1 MKKLYVDNN
10 HVIALTE
17 KDNIFIIWCRIGNP
31 VKVSTQFT
39 SLESVC
45 KLVKTPM
52 GVYENTHQHHLV
64 FLNRIEKRV
73 EKVLNQHLD
82 SMQKITVKE
91 KGKIEYEKTPEQ
103 ITYEVMQMLKTEM
116 FKKLRN

>member
-17 KDNIFIIWCRIGNP
+17 KNDIFIIWCRIGNP

-73 EKVLNQHLD
+73 EKVLNQYLD
-82 SMQKITVKE
+82 SMRNITKE
-91 KGKIEYEKTPEQ
+91 KSKIEYQKTSEQ
-103 ITYEVMQMLKTEM
+103 ITYEVMQILKTEL
-116 FKKLRN
+116 FKKLRS

>member
-1 MKKLYVDNN
+1 MKKLYVGNN

-17 KDNIFIIWCRIGNP
+17 KNDIFIIWCRIGNP

-39 SLESVC
+39 DLESVC

-73 EKVLNQHLD
+73 EKVLNQYLD
-82 SMQKITVKE
+82 SMRNITKE
-91 KGKIEYEKTPEQ
+91 RSNLKFEKTPEQ
-103 ITYEVMQMLKTEM
+103 ITYEVMQILKTEL
-116 FKKLRN
+116 FKKLRS